1 MSRTCILT
9 ATLICAASLAFAGEL
24 KVTGIKAEHRNGQT
38 FVTWKDVAGGEAG
51 AKYRYNVYRSGEP
64 ITAVPAGKPALRSVL
79 NNSAMMFGWAWMPKN
94 RLDEKIPMRTLTDE
108 GTPLPRWSG
117 VGVVTVPSARK
128 SYYAVVATEAGKPV
142 TKIVPGESATRAA
155 VEEKVAPIQ
164 PIKIWDSAKRKGR
177 YIAQTKLTGKKNLA
191 MTVKIHASGGYS
203 HAGRSTYGDY
213 YQYFARPE
221 WGWRDGL
228 PGVFAIYEN
237 RSRVKGAENRLG
249 LVCTDAILRP
259 ESGRYM
265 QTLWFGYV
273 CVPDWAEHKEP
284 RAYHFTEKRVLWIVD
299 WVTKKYGVD
308 PNRISCTGG
317 SMGAWGSMTFALR
330 YPQVFAAVYPNRPR
344 TIQKGR
350 ASMVKLP
357 SRKVKTP
364 MGDGKGDF
372 FERMNMVEF
381 VRNHPGDLPFVA
393 WCCGR
398 RDGFA
403 TWKEQ
408 IDMVK
413 ALTEAKHGFAF
424 AWNNG
429 NHSSGGAPMREV
441 TKYYP
446 ATLFALN
453 KSYPAFG
460 NSSIDDN
467 MGNGDPKDGDLGND
481 NRKKGKLE
489 FFGINLGFEWSNVVD
504 EPDKWSAKISNQRCK
519 DVMTVD
525 VTPRRCQKFRAEPGA
540 KLNWTSSLG
549 EKGNAAADKNGLVT
563 VTKLKIK
570 KGEATVLTL
579 SK

>member
-1 MSRTCILT
+1 MKRAL
-9 ATLICAASLAFAGEL
+9 LALLLLCPALFAHSGEL
-24 KVTGIKAEHRNGQT
+24 KITGIKAEHRNGQT
-38 FVTWKDVAGGEAG
+38 FITWKDVAGGAAG
-51 AKYRYNVYRSGEP
+51 AKYRYNVYRSDKP

-94 RLDEKIPMRTLTDE
+94 RLDEKLPMRTLTYE

-117 VGVVTVPSARK
+117 VGAVTIPAARK

-142 TKIVPGESATRAA
+142 TKIVPGESATKTALD
-155 VEEKVAPIQ
+155 EKVAPIQ

-203 HAGRSTYGDY
+203 YAGKSSYGDY
-213 YQYFARPE
+213 YQYFARSE

-228 PGVFAIYEN
+228 PGVFAISEG
-237 RSRVKGAENRLG
+237 RSRTKGAENRLN

-259 ESGRYM
+259 GSGKYM

-273 CVPDWAEHKEP
+273 CIPDWATHKEP

-299 WVTKKYGVD
+299 WITKKYGVD

-330 YPQVFAAVYPNRPR
+330 YPKVFAAVYPNRPR

-350 ASMVKLP
+350 ASMVKLKQ
-357 SRKVKTP
+357 RYAKTP
-364 MGDGKGDF
+364 LEDGKGDF

-381 VRNHPGDLPFVA
+381 VRNHPGDLPFVG

-408 IDMVK
+408 IEMVK

-429 NHSSGGAPMREV
+429 NHSSGGYPMREIN
-441 TKYYP
+441 KYYG
-446 ATLFALN
+446 ASRFAKN

-460 NSSIDDN
+460 NSSINGN

-489 FFGINLGFEWSNVVD
+489 SFGINLGFKWEGVVVD
-504 EPDKWSAKISNQRCK
+504 GICRTAGDALSTIPASFRPNGCR
-519 DVMTVD
+519 TVSRQLEH
-525 VTPRRCQKFRAEPGA
+525 V
-540 KLNWTSSLG
+540 
-549 EKGNAAADKNGLVT
+549 
-563 VTKLKIK
+563 
-570 KGEATVLTL
+570 
-579 SK
+579 